1 MSTGLHRSDFFYTFA
16 NQFMK
21 RDPKFKAVVHFV
33 EEQIQSGQLSL
44 GDRIPSVNAFR
55 IRFGLSRSSIFLAMQ
70 ELQSRGIIE
79 AAPAIGYFVHSTR
92 IEVQRKILLLFN
104 EFNAFKEDLY
114 LSFLEAIGTDVSV
127 DIMYHHYDR
136 NVFETLLR
144 EADGRYTSYVLM
156 PGKFRDLA
164 PLLDRLQGQVFLL
177 DHFQDDIRDRYPSV
191 GQDFE
196 QDTYDALLLGL
207 SAIRK
212 YDTLVLVQNDKKE
225 PDERYAGIQRFCAEF
240 GFGSMLRPSIKD
252 DDFIHRGML
261 FLTPSDRE
269 LVNIIKK
276 ANARNMEIGSD
287 IGILSFNDTPLK
299 EVLCGGIATLTT
311 DFHEMGRTMAS
322 LILGPSQASSTPTI
336 RNPWM
341 LLRRK
346 SL

>member
-1 MSTGLHRSDFFYTFA
+1 
-16 NQFMK
+16 MK
-21 RDPKFKAVVHFV
+21 RDPKFKVIVHFV
-33 EEQIQSGQLSL
+33 EDQIQTGQLSL

-79 AAPAIGYFVHSTR
+79 AAPAIGYFVRSTR
-92 IEVQRKILLLFN
+92 IEVQKTILLLFN

-114 LSFLEAIGTDVSV
+114 LSFLETIGSEASV

-164 PLLDRLQGQVFLL
+164 TLLDRLQGQVFLL
-177 DHFQDDIRDRYPSV
+177 DHFQDDIRNRYPSV

-196 QDTYDALLLGL
+196 KDTYDALLLGL

-212 YDTLVLVQNDKKE
+212 YDTLVLVQNDIKE
-225 PDERYAGIQRFCAEF
+225 PEERYLGIQRFCDEF
-240 GFGSMLRPSIKD
+240 GFGSIMLPTIKD

-269 LVNIIKK
+269 LVNIIKR
-276 ANARNMEIGSD
+276 ANAKNMEIGSD

-311 DFHEMGRTMAS
+311 DFRAMGRTMAKLVLNS
-322 LILGPSQASSTPTI
+322 TLSIPTPTI

-341 LLRRK
+341 LLQRK